1 LSTIFSKGK
10 FGFIFRNTRFGN
22 TATTTLF
29 VNPSDTLHESFSP
42 KILTDISINYSPRSW
57 LTITVGANN
66 VFNVYPDRLKN
77 YRNTNEGM
85 YIYGNEAMPFGYNGG
100 YLFFEYGPSVFII
113 CMYFSFL
120 STPNNKISLWNFF
133 QSLAVV
139 AYLQFCPPLS
149 VTFNSD

>member
-1 LSTIFSKGK
+1 MIFSKGK

-29 VNPSDTLHESFSP
+29 GNPSDTLYESFSP

-77 YRNTNEGM
+77 YGNT
-85 YIYGNEAMPFGYNGG
+85 
-100 YLFFEYGPSVFII
+100 S
-113 CMYFSFL
+113 
-120 STPNNKISLWNFF
+120 
-133 QSLAVV
+133 
-139 AYLQFCPPLS
+139 
-149 VTFNSD
+149 